1 MYEALVAM
9 DAPPN
14 LIAWA
19 SAGERDHHDATG
31 LLALNQDP
39 TWAIWIYA
47 AEGIPLRAL
56 VDAVL
61 LEADEA
67 VKRLTE
73 AQAPLQEALR
83 LGRALLAGSSDSDS
97 VLAAAERAD
106 AIAEDPVGSYRSLST
121 QPVVTPTATACS
133 YLARASEALFSAE
146 LSLSTQRLGNAQ
158 YSAAMLG
165 VGTSAVMPASSRAL
179 CLNPA
184 ALGRDPVQRV
194 ALFVPAAVAEAV
206 AQLLLASQRRM
217 TTEAP
222 NQLAADMNAR
232 VGALLSPFVR
242 A

>member
-1 MYEALVAM
+1 MTTTTPGA
-9 DAPPN
+9 
-14 LIAWA
+14 
-19 SAGERDHHDATG
+19 AG
-31 LLALNQDP
+31 
-39 TWAIWIYA
+39 
-47 AEGIPLRAL
+47 AEPGPHLGHLDLRGRGHPLRAL

-121 QPVVTPTATACS
+121 QPVVTP
-133 YLARASEALFSAE
+133 SEALFSAE
-146 LSLSTQRLGNAQ
+146 LSLHSTFGERAVQRRH
-158 YSAAMLG
+158 
-165 VGTSAVMPASSRAL
+165 VGRGHQRGDARQLARAV

-217 TTEAP
+217 TTAAP
-222 NQLAADMNAR
+222 SELAADMNAR

>member
-1 MYEALVAM
+1 MYEALLAM
-9 DAPPN
+9 EAPPN

-19 SAGERDHHDATG
+19 SSEERDHHDATG
-31 LLALNQDP
+31 LLALNDDP
-39 TWAIWIYA
+39 VWAIWIYA

-73 AQAPLQEALR
+73 AQAPLLDALR
-83 LGRALLAGSSDSDS
+83 LARALLAGSGDGSS

-146 LSLSTQRLGNAQ
+146 QSLATQRLVNAQ
-158 YSAAMLG
+158 YGAAMLG
-165 VGTSAVMPASSRAL
+165 LGTSALVGRGTRAL

-206 AQLLLASQRRM
+206 AQLLLAQGRRM
-217 TTEAP
+217 TSETAQE
-222 NQLAADMNAR
+222 LSAAMNAR
-232 VGALLSPFVR
+232 FGALLSPFVR

>member
-9 DAPPN
+9 EAPPT

-19 SAGERDHHDATG
+19 SSEARDEHDAKA

-67 VKRLTE
+67 VKRVPEVE
-73 AQAPLQEALR
+73 AALNDVLR
-83 LGRALLAGSSDSDS
+83 LARAILTGTADSDR
-97 VLAAAERAD
+97 VLGAADRAD
-106 AIAEDPVGSYRSLST
+106 AIAEDPVGSYRSLSS
-121 QPVVTPTATACS
+121 QPMVTPTATACS

-146 LSLSTQRLGNAQ
+146 LSLSTQRLVNSQ

-165 VGTSAVMPASSRAL
+165 LGTSALVHGATRAL

-184 ALGRDPVQRV
+184 ALGRDPVQRI

-206 AQLLLASQRRM
+206 AQLLLAHGRRLQ
-217 TTEAP
+217 EP
-222 NQLAADMNAR
+222 HGELAAAMNAR
-232 VGALLSPFVR
+232 LGALLSPFVH